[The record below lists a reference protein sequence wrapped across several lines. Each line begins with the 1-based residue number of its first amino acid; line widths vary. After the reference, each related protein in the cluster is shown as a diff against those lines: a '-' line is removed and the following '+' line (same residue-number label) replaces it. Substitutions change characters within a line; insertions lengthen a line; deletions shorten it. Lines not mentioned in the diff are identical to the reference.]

1 MIRIKICFAYQMN
14 ANVKSESEKKR
25 QSERARETKARF
37 SHCKLLSRFFLSL
50 FVYMEMRSL
59 LMALSRLELIIE

>member
-1 MIRIKICFAYQMN
+1 MIQIKICFAYQMN

-25 QSERARETKARF
+25 ERGRERPRLDSLSANF
-37 SHCKLLSRFFLSL
+37 SLDSFSL

-59 LMALSRLELIIE
+59 LMVLSRLELIIE